1 MKVKVKRRNRV
12 LTVDKYDVDTYLQ
25 QGYDQ
30 LDDNGEVEKRATG
43 GRTVSLGEYNT
54 ALDEIDKLKAKVK
67 ELESALKKAEAP
79 KK

>member
-12 LTVDKYDVDTYLQ
+12 LTVDKYDVNTYLQ

-30 LDDNGEVEKRATG
+30 LDDAGKVAKRATG
-43 GRTVSLGEYNT
+43 GRTVSLAEHNK
-54 ALDEIDKLKAKVK
+54 ALEKIDELKAKLEELDKASKK
-67 ELESALKKAEAP
+67 EP